1 MVVAR
6 LFTESPRRVL
16 LGNSGAL
23 GHKKRGGTTT
33 SQLLIH
39 TFLKALYF
47 SRSLALPNLSLAVPL
62 VWSARPSAF
71 FSLSPVT
78 APVASLAFPFA
89 LSKAPSPLSWLLLF
103 LPTCSF
109 SLLRLGH
116 VQYSVYPYALRLKRL
131 RLELGRET
139 SLFTLLPRRLILGN
153 WCCFLASC
161 SCIQI

>member
-1 MVVAR
+1 MIKR
-6 LFTESPRRVL
+6 TSELPRRTL

-23 GHKKRGGTTT
+23 AHKRGAG
-33 SQLLIH
+33 LLRPSPSH
-39 TFLKALYF
+39 TFLKALYL

-62 VWSARPSAF
+62 VWSERPSAF

-116 VQYSVYPYALRLKRL
+116 VQYPVYPYALRLKRL